1 MEVSEVL
8 TCECNGKTYSNNRS
22 LNEHKKRPVHINW
35 ERQKEVFDL
44 KCRCKKLENELEAAK
59 YDLSNYRYLLIQSQK
74 REFSY
79 LEQLD
84 SLSQC

>member
-1 MEVSEVL
+1 MEVSTIL

-22 LNEHKKRPVHINW
+22 FNEHKKRPVHINW

-59 YDLSNYRYLLIQSQK
+59 YDLSNYRYLLSISK
-74 REFSY
+74 ERVFIS
-79 LEQLD
+79 
-84 SLSQC
+84 